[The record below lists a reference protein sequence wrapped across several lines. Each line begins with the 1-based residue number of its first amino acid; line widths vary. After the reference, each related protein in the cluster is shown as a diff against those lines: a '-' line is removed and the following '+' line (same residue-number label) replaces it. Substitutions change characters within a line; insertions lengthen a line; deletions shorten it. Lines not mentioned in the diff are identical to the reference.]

1 MSKKAVNLSEKV
13 VNLSDFAYIRVLP
26 RGREIRGRASRDSP
40 PRVGTPASI
49 PTGRRNRRKAEPA
62 KKTPGSGLRR
72 SGARQTR
79 PRPGARSSESPSPA
93 LLLPSPPP
101 LPGKPLGKPSARRP
115 SPREA
120 SIYRILKTGGPRKC
134 GQMRAAGGNV
144 ATYSTRADG
153 FAAPHRHGGE
163 SRNDR
168 RLRHGRSRAARS
180 ATEGENMKITRRGR
194 ASSARRRWR
203 A

>member
-1 MSKKAVNLSEKV
+1 M
-13 VNLSDFAYIRVLP
+13 NLSDFTYIRVLP
-26 RGREIRGRASRDSP
+26 RGRRNTGRALRDSP
-40 PRVGTPASI
+40 PRVGIPASI
-49 PTGRRNRRKAEPA
+49 PTGRRNCPDGE
-62 KKTPGSGLRR
+62 
-72 SGARQTR
+72 
-79 PRPGARSSESPSPA
+79 ESPQGGAGEKKHRVPA
-93 LLLPSPPP
+93 SAGMT
-101 LPGKPLGKPSARRP
+101 PGKPVPVPARARP
-115 SPREA
+115 NPHPPRFSSRLRRRFRKTPRRTLRA
-120 SIYRILKTGGPRKC
+120 ASLPARSQSIYRTPKTGGPRKC
-134 GQMRAAGGNV
+134 GQMRAAGGKTM
-144 ATYSTRADG
+144 TYSTRADG